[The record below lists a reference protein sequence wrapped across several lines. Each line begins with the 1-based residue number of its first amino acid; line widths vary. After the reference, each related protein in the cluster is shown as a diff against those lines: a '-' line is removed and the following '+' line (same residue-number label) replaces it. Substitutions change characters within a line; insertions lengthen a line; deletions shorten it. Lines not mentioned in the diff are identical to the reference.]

1 MSLLFYGKFLF
12 QIHRLRILPETYCQN
27 SFKSFNHVSTKLTCL
42 KGVLTTRKLLFTIF
56 KLILSKIFPRRLEF
70 WSSKLI
76 KIAEKNFSFEIWSFF
91 IQRHLKL
98 NSQSFLMTQDV
109 KKEKELKG
117 FDQIYSRIPHLSLY
131 QICILLFS
139 SYTIILSGKQK
150 ISLNEL

>member
-76 KIAEKNFSFEIWSFF
+76 KIAEKNFSFVKFGAFF
-91 IQRHLKL
+91 YSETFETELGGFSDDTRCEEREGTQRLWPNLQPDTALVSLPNMHFALFKL
-98 NSQSFLMTQDV
+98 YHHS
-109 KKEKELKG
+109 
-117 FDQIYSRIPHLSLY
+117 IR
-131 QICILLFS
+131 
-139 SYTIILSGKQK
+139 
-150 ISLNEL
+150 